1 MKLYPSAYALALGT
15 AVLHLAVC
23 HRFGY
28 YRDELYFIDCA
39 KHLAWGYVDQ
49 PPLAPFVTWLT
60 GPLGYPVW
68 GLRFFPGVLAGVT
81 VLFGC
86 AIARELRGGAFAQ
99 TLTGLAIV
107 LAPGLIGIAYGLST
121 ELLSPAAWTALIYLT
136 IRLVKTRDERLYV
149 PIALVVTLGLYA
161 KYSIAACAV
170 ALGVGLLATGHAK
183 LLRSRWLAFGIVLT
197 LLLVL
202 PNALWQI
209 RHGFPMLEVLHNDQ
223 LNRHALANGMAD
235 ESPNRWINA
244 LYMFGLQFAYNNPFF
259 APVWIWGLVWLW
271 SFRSGGERAPF
282 RYLTVAYLLLLG
294 LLIATIGRGYYIQG
308 LYPALFAA
316 GAVAIEGATAATRR
330 RGLRAAIVAVA
341 VLAGLPMFPLSLPI
355 LPLPQYMA
363 YERAI
368 GLSRPAP
375 PDGTRH
381 LINPMF
387 ADQLGW
393 KTMTQ
398 TVAGAYWSLPPGQR
412 KTTAVFADRYA
423 YAGALDYYGPRYG
436 LPPVIS
442 PNNSYYLWGTRGYSG
457 RSMLA
462 VGATDYRLLLHW
474 FGSVRQIA
482 VYRNDYRWMLEGPLP
497 IYICTRPRAPLAA
510 MWPALKYYGL

>member
-1 MKLYPSAYALALGT
+1 MKLYPSVYVLALAT
-15 AVLHLAVC
+15 VALHLAFC

-49 PPLAPFVTWLT
+49 PPLAPFLTWLT
-60 GPLGYPVW
+60 APLGYPVW

-81 VLFGC
+81 VIFAC

-99 TLTGLAIV
+99 TLTGLTIV

-121 ELLSPAAWTALIYLT
+121 EFLSPAAWTVLIYLT
-136 IRLVKTRDERLYV
+136 IRLVKTQDTRLYI
-149 PIALVVTLGLYA
+149 PIALVVTVAMYA

-170 ALGVGLLATGHAK
+170 ALAIGLLLTGHGN
-183 LLRSRWLAFGIVLT
+183 LLRSRRLALAVAIT
-197 LLLVL
+197 ALLVM

-209 RHGFPMLEVLHNDQ
+209 RHGLPMLEVLHNDQ

-244 LYMFGLQFAYNNPFF
+244 LYMLGLQFAYQNPLF
-259 APVWIWGLVWLW
+259 APVWIWGLAWFW
-271 SFRSGGERAPF
+271 RERPYRFFA
-282 RYLTVAYLLLLG
+282 VAYLVLLG
-294 LLIATIGRGYYIQG
+294 LLIMTIGRGYYIQG

-316 GAVAIEGATAATRR
+316 GAVAIE
-330 RGLRAAIVAVA
+330 RAVIAKPKWLKTAIVAATFV
-341 VLAGLPMFPLSLPI
+341 AGLPMFPLSLPVLS
-355 LPLPQYMA
+355 LPAYMA

-368 GLSRPAP
+368 GLSRPVP
-375 PDGTRH
+375 PDGTSH

-398 TVAGAYWSLPPGQR
+398 TVAGAYWSLPAAQR
-412 KTTAVFADRYA
+412 KITAVFADRYA
-423 YAGALDYYGPRYG
+423 YVGALDYYGPRYG
-436 LPPVIS
+436 LPTVIS
-442 PNNSYYLWGTRGYSG
+442 PNNSYYLWGIRGYSG

-462 VGATDYRLLLHW
+462 VGATDYWLLLHW
-474 FGSVRQIA
+474 FGSVRQVA

-497 IYICTRPRAPLAA
+497 IYLCTQPRATLAA
-510 MWPALKYYGL
+510 MWPHFKYYGL

>member
-1 MKLYPSAYALALGT
+1 MRLYPSAYLIALAT
-15 AVLHLAVC
+15 VALHLAVC

-28 YRDELYFIDCA
+28 YRDEFYFIDCA

-49 PPLAPFVTWLT
+49 PPLAPFLAWLT

-68 GLRFFPGVLAGVT
+68 ALRLVPGVLCAVT

-86 AIARELRGGAFAQ
+86 AIARELGGRGFAQ
-99 TLTGLAIV
+99 TLTALTIA

-121 ELLSPAAWTALIYLT
+121 EVLSPAAWTALIYLT
-136 IRLVKTRDERLYV
+136 IRLVRTRDTRLYIV
-149 PIALVVTLGLYA
+149 IALVVTLGLYA

-170 ALGVGLLATGHAK
+170 ALAIGLLLTGNGA
-183 LLRSRWLAFGIVLT
+183 LLRSRHLAAGIALT
-197 LLLVL
+197 VILVF

-209 RHGFPMLEVLHNDQ
+209 RHGLPMLEVIHNDQ

-235 ESPNRWINA
+235 ESPSRWINA
-244 LYMFGLQFAYNNPFF
+244 LYMLGLQLAYNNPIF

-271 SFRSGGERAPF
+271 RSPYRF
-282 RYLTVAYLLLLG
+282 LTTAYLLLLG
-294 LLIATIGRGYYIQG
+294 ILIWTIGRGYYIQG
-308 LYPALFAA
+308 IYPALFGA
-316 GAVAIEGATAATRR
+316 GAVAIERALEGRRVAAK
-330 RGLRAAIVAVA
+330 AALLAAAVVA
-341 VLAGLPMFPLSLPI
+341 GIPMFPLSLPI
-355 LPLPQYMA
+355 LPLPEYMS
-363 YERAI
+363 YERTI
-368 GLSRPAP
+368 GLSRPTP
-375 PDGTRH
+375 PDGKSH

-398 TVAGAYWSLPPGQR
+398 TVAGAFWSLPPAQR
-412 KTTAVFADRYA
+412 KITALFADRYA

-436 LPPVIS
+436 LPTAIS
-442 PNNSYYLWGTRGYSG
+442 PNNNYYLWGTRGYSG
-457 RSMLA
+457 QSVLA
-462 VGATDYRLLLHW
+462 VGATDYWLLLRW

-497 IYICTRPRAPLAA
+497 IYLCTRPHVPLAV
-510 MWPALKYYGL
+510 MWPAFKYYGL

>member
-1 MKLYPSAYALALGT
+1 MRPRLHPIAYALALGT
-15 AVLHLAVC
+15 VVLHVAFS

-49 PPLAPFVTWLT
+49 PPLVPFLTWLT
-60 GPLGYPVW
+60 APLGYPVW

-99 TLTGLAIV
+99 TLTGLTIV
-107 LAPGLIGIAYGLST
+107 FAPGLIGIAYGLST
-121 ELLSPAAWTALIYLT
+121 EILSPAAWTALIYLT
-136 IRLVKTRDERLYV
+136 IRLVKTQNTRLYV
-149 PIALVVTLGLYA
+149 AISLLLILALYA

-170 ALGVGLLATGHAK
+170 ALVIGLLLTGHAK
-183 LLRSRWLAFGIVLT
+183 LLRSPWLAAGVALT
-197 LLLVL
+197 ALLVL

-209 RHGFPMLEVLHNDQ
+209 QHGLPMLEVLHNDQ

-244 LYMFGLQFAYNNPFF
+244 LYMLGLQFAYQNPLF
-259 APVWIWGLVWLW
+259 APVWIWGIVWLW
-271 SFRSGGERAPF
+271 REKPYRFLA
-282 RYLTVAYLLLLG
+282 VAYLLLLG
-294 LLIATIGRGYYIQG
+294 LLIASIGRGYYIQG
-308 LYPALFAA
+308 FYPALFAA
-316 GAVAIEGATAATRR
+316 GAVAIE
-330 RGLRAAIVAVA
+330 RAVRAKSRSFKIAIVTALA
-341 VLAGLPMFPLSLPI
+341 IAGLPMFPLSLPV
-355 LPLPQYMA
+355 LPLPAYMA

-368 GLSRPAP
+368 GLSRPTP
-375 PDGTRH
+375 PDGASH

-398 TVAGAYWSLPPGQR
+398 TVAGAYWALPATQR
-412 KTTAVFADRYA
+412 KITAVFADRYA

-436 LPPVIS
+436 LPAVIS

-462 VGATDYRLLLHW
+462 VGATDYWLLLRW
-474 FGSVRQIA
+474 FGSVRQVA

-497 IYICTRPRAPLAA
+497 IYLCTHPRVPLAA
-510 MWPALKYYGL
+510 MWPAFKYYGL

>member
-1 MKLYPSAYALALGT
+1 MKLHPSAYVLALAT
-15 AVLHLAVC
+15 VAFHLAFC

-28 YRDELYFIDCA
+28 YRDEFYFIDCA

-60 GPLGYPVW
+60 APLGYPVW
-68 GLRFFPGVLAGVT
+68 GLRFFPGVLSGVT

-86 AIARELRGGAFAQ
+86 AIAREFRGGAFAQ
-99 TLTGLAIV
+99 ALTGLAIV

-121 ELLSPAAWTALIYLT
+121 EFLSPAAWTVLIYLT
-136 IRLVKTRDERLYV
+136 VRLVKTEETRLYI
-149 PIALVVTLGLYA
+149 PIALLVTLAMYA
-161 KYSIAACAV
+161 KYSIAACAI
-170 ALGVGLLATGHAK
+170 ALAAGMLVTGHGR
-183 LLRSRWLAFGIVLT
+183 LLRSRWLLGGVALT
-197 LLLVL
+197 VLLVL

-209 RHGFPMLEVLHNDQ
+209 GHGLPMLDVIHNDQ

-235 ESPNRWINA
+235 ESSNRWINA
-244 LYMFGLQFAYNNPFF
+244 LFMLGTQFAYQNPLFT
-259 APVWIWGLVWLW
+259 PIWVWGVVWLW
-271 SFRSGGERAPF
+271 RPIDGTAPY
-282 RYLTVAYLLLLG
+282 RYLAVAYFLLLG
-294 LLIATIGRGYYIQG
+294 LLIISIGRGYYIQG
-308 LYPALFAA
+308 AYPALFAA
-316 GAVAIEGATAATRR
+316 GTVAIE
-330 RGLRAAIVAVA
+330 RAIASKPRWLEPAILVAVSI
-341 VLAGLPMFPLSLPI
+341 AGLPLFPLSLPI

-398 TVAGAYWSLPPGQR
+398 TVAGAYWSLPAGQR
-412 KTTAVFADRYA
+412 KITAVFADRYA

-436 LPPVIS
+436 LPPAIS

-457 RSMLA
+457 ASMLA
-462 VGATDYRLLLHW
+462 VGATDYHLLLRA
-474 FGSVRQIA
+474 FGSVQQIA
-482 VYRNDYRWMLEGPLP
+482 VYRNDLRWMLEGPLP
-497 IYICTRPRAPLAA
+497 IYLCTHPRAPLAA
-510 MWPALKYYGL
+510 MWPRFKYYGL

>member
-1 MKLYPSAYALALGT
+1 MKLHPSAYAIALAT
-15 AVLHLAVC
+15 VVLHLAFC

-99 TLTGLAIV
+99 ALTGLAIFF
-107 LAPGLIGIAYGLST
+107 APGLIGIAYGLST
-121 ELLSPAAWTALIYLT
+121 ELLSPAAWTVLIYLT
-136 IRLVKTRDERLYV
+136 IRLAKTREPRYYL
-149 PIALVVTLGLYA
+149 PIALVMTLGMYA
-161 KYSIAACAV
+161 KYSIAGCAIALAIGMLLTGQKRLLQSPWLAV
-170 ALGVGLLATGHAK
+170 ATALT
-183 LLRSRWLAFGIVLT
+183 IVLI
-197 LLLVL
+197 L
-202 PNALWQI
+202 PNLIWQI
-209 RHGFPMLEVLHNDQ
+209 AHGLPMLEVVHNDQ

-244 LYMFGLQFAYNNPFF
+244 IYMFALQFAYNNPLF
-259 APVWIWGLVWLW
+259 APIWIWGLVRLW
-271 SFRSGGERAPF
+271 RSPYRF
-282 RYLTVAYLLLLG
+282 VTVAYLMLLG

-308 LYPALFAA
+308 FYPALFAA
-316 GAVAIEGATAATRR
+316 GAVAIEGAIAA
-330 RGLRAAIVAVA
+330 RGRAVAVAIVAV
-341 VLAGLPMFPLSLPI
+341 VVVGGLPLFPLSLPI
-355 LPLPQYMA
+355 LPLPAYMA

-368 GLSRPAP
+368 GLSRPEP
-375 PDGTRH
+375 PDNKTH

-387 ADQLGW
+387 ADQIGW

-398 TVAGAYWSLPPGQR
+398 TVAGAYWSLPAAQR
-412 KTTAVFADRYA
+412 RQTALFADRYA

-436 LPPVIS
+436 LPPAIS
-442 PNNSYYLWGTRGYSG
+442 PNNSYYLWGTHGYSG
-457 RSMLA
+457 RSVLA
-462 VGATDYRLLLHW
+462 VGATDYPLLMRW

-497 IYICTRPRAPLAA
+497 VYLCTLPRAPLAA
-510 MWPALKYYGL
+510 MWPAFKYYGL